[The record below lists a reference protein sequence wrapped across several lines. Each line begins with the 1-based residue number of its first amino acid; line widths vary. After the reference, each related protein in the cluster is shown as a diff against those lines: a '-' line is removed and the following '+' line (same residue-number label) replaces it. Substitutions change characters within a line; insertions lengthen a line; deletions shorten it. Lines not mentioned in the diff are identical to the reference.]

1 MVEVEGTD
9 AEGQVV
15 KAALAS
21 LKPSSL
27 PSVSEDPRRHH
38 HKEQYLANA
47 HKECIH
53 IKFEYINKKQDIS
66 LIKSLENIPWVL
78 NTFSTYLVSLLYIN
92 ILMKT

>member
-27 PSVSEDPRRHH
+27 PSVSEGGQSRKHRINI
-38 HKEQYLANA
+38 EQYVTNA
-47 HKECIH
+47 DEECIQ
-53 IKFEYINKKQDIS
+53 IKCK
-66 LIKSLENIPWVL
+66 
-78 NTFSTYLVSLLYIN
+78 
-92 ILMKT
+92 

>member
-27 PSVSEDPRRHH
+27 PSVSRVERTDM
-38 HKEQYLANA
+38 EQYLTNA
-47 HKECIH
+47 LPSF
-53 IKFEYINKKQDIS
+53 KF
-66 LIKSLENIPWVL
+66 
-78 NTFSTYLVSLLYIN
+78 
-92 ILMKT
+92 